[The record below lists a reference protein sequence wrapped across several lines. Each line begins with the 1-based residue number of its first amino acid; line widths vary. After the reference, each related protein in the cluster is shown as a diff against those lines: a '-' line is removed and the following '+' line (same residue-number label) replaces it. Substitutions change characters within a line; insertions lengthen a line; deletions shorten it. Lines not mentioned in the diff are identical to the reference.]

1 MTWQADRAAPA
12 RRGAAGF
19 TLLEMIV
26 VLVVIGLVAGIVAGR
41 GGQRSRAL
49 DTRATVAQIV
59 RTLRQAR
66 GTAIA
71 SAVPVVVAFD
81 GEHRTVSVAGA
92 LALQLPAPFVLTA
105 ASGFAPQPAAK
116 PAAIRFDPN
125 GSSNG
130 GRVVLADGRREVKIG
145 VDWLTGRVSVANA
158 P

>member
-92 LALQLPAPFVLTA
+92 FVLTA